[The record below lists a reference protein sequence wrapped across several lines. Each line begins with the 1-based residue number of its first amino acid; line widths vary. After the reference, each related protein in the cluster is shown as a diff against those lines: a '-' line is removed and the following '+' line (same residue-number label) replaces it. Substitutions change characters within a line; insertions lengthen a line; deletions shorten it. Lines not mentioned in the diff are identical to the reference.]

1 MKDKLNICL
10 VGVGRVASSHLPAI
24 RNLSDSVNLVAI
36 MSRDRENAEKA
47 AEQWSAKRVYT
58 SYEKM
63 LKDPE
68 IEAVVLC
75 LPHYIHEGATV
86 EAAKAK
92 KHVLCEKPMAINTE
106 QALNMIRAAEENGV
120 TLMIGQSRR
129 FYDAVLKSKEMVMEG
144 KLGRIVSVNE
154 WNFSHRVEDHPSTW
168 RPDIEK
174 SGGRIMPFWGAHLV
188 DYVLWIFDKRPQTVS
203 ARMASINPNWEGEDE
218 AMVLMGF
225 DGEEMGFVHLSWN
238 CRIIPTHTREEV
250 TGKIW
255 DSKKNSVYER
265 YIVGEKGTLYMN
277 DETELYFNGDLI
289 MSGPQVPSNFTL
301 QLREFATAIKD
312 GREPIASGEE
322 VLKVVETMDAA
333 FKSAAENCLVKM
345 EDQRDLGI

>member
-10 VGVGRVASSHLPAI
+10 VGVGRVASSHLPAM
-24 RNLSDSVNLVAI
+24 RNLEDSVHLLAI
-36 MSRDRENAEKA
+36 MSRNRENAAKA
-47 AEQWSAKRVYT
+47 AGQWGAKKVYT

-63 LKDPE
+63 LADPE
-68 IEAVVLC
+68 IGAVVLC
-75 LPHYIHEGATV
+75 LPHYIHESAAV
-86 EAAKAK
+86 AAAKAG
-92 KHVLCEKPMAINTE
+92 KHILCEKPMALNIE

-144 KLGRIVSVNE
+144 KLGKIVSVNE

-168 RPDIEK
+168 RPDIKK

-218 AMVLMGF
+218 AMILMGF
-225 DGEEMGFVHLSWN
+225 DQGEMGFVHLSWN
-238 CRIIPTHTREEV
+238 CRVIPTHTREEV

-277 DETELYFNGDLI
+277 DETELSFNGDVI
-289 MSGPQVPSNFTL
+289 MSGPQEPSNFTV
-301 QLREFATAIKD
+301 QLREFVTAIKE
-312 GREPIASGEE
+312 GREPMASGKE
-322 VLKVVETMDAA
+322 VLKVVETIDAA

-345 EDQRDLGI
+345 E